1 MDDPAD
7 DMLAE
12 DPTPLDP
19 ESQPHKFHQ
28 HDAELEGDDEHDVL
42 LDPDDA
48 AQLVM
53 TPEEYVL
60 SSPEAMDSALL
71 QQAEHDEAQG

>member
-1 MDDPAD
+1 MTPTD

-12 DPTPLDP
+12 DPTPLDD
-19 ESQPHKFHQ
+19 PHKFHQ
-28 HDAELEGDDEHDVL
+28 HDAELDSDDEHEAL

-48 AQLVM
+48 AQLTM

-60 SSPEAMDSALL
+60 SSDEAMASAVE
-71 QQAEHDEAQG
+71 QADL